1 MQTQTSIRCWRKL
14 TNDLSEINGEFQ
26 QFTCSFLYA
35 SRTIESAEQDI
46 YWNCIPYH
54 ASALAEIR
62 PFFFI
67 SGHIRPDF
75 AGEYEAAF
83 MQMFQEQ

>member
-1 MQTQTSIRCWRKL
+1 M
-14 TNDLSEINGEFQ
+14 NGEFQ

-62 PFFFI
+62 PFFSYPVI
-67 SGHIRPDF
+67 SGRILPPNMRPRLCKCSKNS
-75 AGEYEAAF
+75 
-83 MQMFQEQ
+83 